1 MVAAA
6 RTNIEAEK
14 TRLEKEIDRSV
25 RKNRS
30 RGKESRK
37 GGVDKT
43 PIRVGDRVKM
53 DDAQTIGEVVELE
66 KKSALVAFGSVQLK
80 VKLDRLVRVGGK
92 LKQEVRV
99 KQQSSESGVLSVHS
113 VKTRLD
119 IRGKRVDEAMS
130 EIVPFIDR
138 GIGSG
143 VSRVE
148 VLHGK
153 GTGALRQLL
162 HDYLSSAP
170 GISRYE
176 EAPIMEGGA
185 GVTHIYF

>member
-1 MVAAA
+1 
-6 RTNIEAEK
+6 
-14 TRLEKEIDRSV
+14 
-25 RKNRS
+25 
-30 RGKESRK
+30 
-37 GGVDKT
+37 
-43 PIRVGDRVKM
+43 
-53 DDAQTIGEVVELE
+53 
-66 KKSALVAFGSVQLK
+66 
-80 VKLDRLVRVGGK
+80 
-92 LKQEVRV
+92 
-99 KQQSSESGVLSVHS
+99 
-113 VKTRLD
+113 
-119 IRGKRVDEAMS
+119 MS